1 MPWYNVTRIPNWSLV
16 MHNPNS
22 ASDAKRR
29 EVRENILDAAIRL
42 MQRYG
47 YRKTTMEDLARE
59 AGIGKGT
66 IYLYFP
72 SKEEVALACADRA
85 NARVFRQLE
94 EIACSHGS
102 PVERL
107 RAMLIARV
115 LIRFDAVQHV
125 AHMLDELWSELR
137 PAFLERRKRYLEE
150 EGRIFERVLAEGIQ
164 SNEFR
169 AECPQPTAQAL
180 VTATNSLLPMNLAPA
195 ELEDRP
201 DVEQRAH
208 ILADLLL
215 HGLVKQT
222 APTTTDHI
230 AAEQ

>member
-1 MPWYNVTRIPNWSLV
+1 M
-16 MHNPNS
+16 
-22 ASDAKRR
+22 R
-29 EVRENILDAAIRL
+29 ETILDAAIRL

-94 EIACSHGS
+94 EIASAHT
-102 PVERL
+102 PPAERL
-107 RAMLIARV
+107 RAMLVARI

-137 PAFLERRKRYLEE
+137 PAFMLRRSRYLAEE
-150 EGRIFERVLAEGIQ
+150 ARIFQRVLADGVQ
-164 SNEFR
+164 ARLFDAKNLQHT
-169 AECPQPTAQAL
+169 AEAL
-180 VTATNSLLPMNLAPA
+180 ITATNSLLPMNLAPP
-195 ELEDRP
+195 ELEDRE
-201 DVEQRAH
+201 DVERRASA
-208 ILADLLL
+208 LADLLL
-215 HGLVKQT
+215 HGLLRR
-222 APTTTDHI
+222 TDPG
-230 AAEQ
+230 AQEVSSE